1 MDRARI
7 STLSVKHESQSIKLF
22 KDIVCNEH
30 LKLANLQ
37 PPMASSDALRLRNK
51 RCFNTPVCRA
61 DRFLFY
67 CQPCDVS
74 DL

>member
-22 KDIVCNEH
+22 KDIVSNEH
-30 LKLANLQ
+30 HKLANLL

-51 RCFNTPVCRA
+51 RCFNTPVCRT
-61 DRFLFY
+61 DRFMNSFI
-67 CQPCDVS
+67 VS
-74 DL
+74 HVM